1 MNPLRFFHIK
11 AERLKIK
18 ETGSLAIST
27 ALGQV
32 ITYLLL
38 PFVGRL
44 YSTQEFSEFSIFYAW
59 LIPLSILSSL
69 RIELAIPNQTRLEDQ
84 YRVTGIAISMS
95 LYFSV
100 LIQLLLLFFYWLFPF
115 LHTLYLFIP
124 LGIICTSLPQTLYFL
139 STRKNQYQQSAW
151 YRIVNNLGVQAITIG
166 LGYCSWGIWGLLAG
180 LLGGQILG
188 AFILSQG
195 NLKAILPFLQYP
207 FTKKNGLAFKDYIF
221 FSMPQALLESL
232 QLSGTI
238 ALLSVL
244 FHDPYPGIYYL
255 CWRILQAPIT
265 AISNTLFVVQ
275 YNECAQLYHQNK
287 SYLQNIK
294 TNALYMTIV
303 GLIIGVI
310 FFLWGPSLFALILGP
325 QHFLSGKMAQ
335 YLAIWFT
342 FQFIVSPFSF
352 AALIKNK
359 QRTSLLINAIDIIL
373 KLIAFMIGFSLDNVW
388 WALGIYSVL
397 SAGLNLYTFRWY
409 LTISRSSNESEG

>member
-1 MNPLRFFHIK
+1 MNPFRFFHKK
-11 AERLKIK
+11 ADRLKIK

-44 YSTQEFSEFSIFYAW
+44 YSTQEFSDFSIFYAW

-69 RIELAIPNQTRLEDQ
+69 RIELAIPNQSKTDDQ

-95 LYFSV
+95 FFFSILLQV
-100 LIQLLLLFFYWLFPF
+100 LLLFLYWFIPSI
-115 LHTLYLFIP
+115 HVIYLFIP
-124 LGIICTSLPQTLYFL
+124 LGILFTSLPQTLYFL

-151 YRIVNNLGVQAITIG
+151 YRIVNNLGIQAVTIG
-166 LGYCSWGIWGLLAG
+166 LGYCGWGIWGLLIG
-180 LLGGQILG
+180 LLAGQIMG
-188 AFILSQG
+188 ALILSCG
-195 NLKAILPFLQYP
+195 NLKALLPYFQFP
-207 FTKKNGLAFKDYIF
+207 FTQKNWQEFKDYIF

-238 ALLSVL
+238 ALLSIL

-265 AISNTLFVVQ
+265 AISNTFFVVQ
-275 YNECAQLYHQNK
+275 YNECAQLLHQNK

-294 TNALYMTIV
+294 TNAIYLSII
-303 GLIIGVI
+303 GLIIGI
-310 FFLWGPSLFALILGP
+310 LFFFWGPTLFAIFLGP

-342 FQFIVSPFSF
+342 LQFIVSPFSF
-352 AALIKNK
+352 AALLKNK
-359 QRTSLLINAIDIIL
+359 QRTSLLINALDIVL
-373 KLIAFMIGFSLDNVW
+373 KLVAFIIGFCLDDVW
-388 WALGIYSVL
+388 LALGIYSVL

-409 LTISRSSNESEG
+409 LKISKSSNVLS